1 MAHPRPCAANSFS
14 CGDWCCLCLVRSAV
28 AAPPPEMG
36 VSATTADAL
45 VKQLDVIYFNPH
57 VFLTAV
63 CTRNECLTVLMG
75 GELNTKSITEKKE
88 NEP

>member
-1 MAHPRPCAANSFS
+1 MLPLP
-14 CGDWCCLCLVRSAV
+14 GQKRSRST
-28 AAPPPEMG
+28 PPEMG
-36 VSATTADAL
+36 VSAATADAL